1 MQGQTTERYGKIT
14 EQSGE
19 SLFKRFIHSIVSGC
33 LTCGC
38 LTVLF
43 FAALLAAGIYLFS
56 SDSSPVAKCGS
67 LMQNDEPE
75 DFTETCISGGNI
87 KNDRIAVIDVN
98 GLITSDENA
107 SLRTCAVA
115 KNICKKLQQAAN
127 DKTVKGIIINLNTP
141 GGEVT
146 ASDEIY
152 RKILLVRKKKP
163 VTAMMNS
170 MCASGGYYIA
180 AACSPVITNKYTL
193 TGSIGVIIST
203 WNYKGL
209 FDKIGVK
216 SEVYTSGKM
225 KDMLNGGRDR
235 TAEEEA
241 LVKQLVNN
249 AYDGFVQVVSSSR
262 KIPAEKIRTTLIGD
276 GRIFDGKQALELK
289 LADRIGYF
297 EDAVE
302 ACAKEAK
309 LKEYQVF
316 RYEEKFDFGKIFDF
330 LSAEAPAVRLV
341 FPEGTARGS
350 FEIKKG
356 VLYFLP
362 AGY

>member
-1 MQGQTTERYGKIT
+1 MQRENTESYGKIT
-14 EQSGE
+14 EQTGE
-19 SLFKRFIHSIVSGC
+19 GLFKRFIHSIVSGC

-38 LTVLF
+38 LTIIF
-43 FAALLAAGIYLFS
+43 IALLTAAAIYLLS
-56 SDSSPVAKCGS
+56 SDTSPVAKCGS

-180 AACSPVITNKYTL
+180 AACSPIITNKYTL

-225 KDMLNGGRDR
+225 KDMLNGGRER
-235 TAEEEA
+235 TAEEEK
-241 LVKQLVNN
+241 LVKELVLN
-249 AYDGFVQVVSSSR
+249 AYDGFVQVVSESR
-262 KIPAEKIRTTLIGD
+262 KIPAETIRTTRIGD

-316 RYEEKFDFGKIFDF
+316 RYEEKFDFGKIFDLF
-330 LSAEAPAVRLV
+330 SAEAPAVRLV
-341 FPEGTARGS
+341 FPAGAAKGN
-350 FEIKKG
+350 FEIRKG